1 MALDALEGCYP
12 DKAAQ
17 SMAQI
22 DAAVALRTALAA
34 PSEELEL
41 PKVRLWEF
49 LELIKDKEDF
59 RGIPIMRTEWP
70 TREEALAADE
80 PSANRLTQPEQEPVA
95 AALRHAA
102 QVVQLYDDA
111 CSDNN
116 YMLDSN
122 DCEGI
127 LNALADYY
135 DAGYTAP
142 PQQLKQKPVAQ
153 VQVAEDYYP
162 HVVFLDGVDTTALDQ
177 KFLYTAPQQPDPPC
191 KTGSQCVGGKCERCA
206 LEFCQ
211 HH

>member
-1 MALDALEGCYP
+1 MQMALDAL
-12 DKAAQ
+12 
-17 SMAQI
+17 I
-22 DAAVALRTALAA
+22 DAADSQSWEMQQNMDQHGEWYRRSVYLKKAVAKSQEAIEALRA
-34 PSEELEL
+34 
-41 PKVRLWEF
+41 
-49 LELIKDKEDF
+49 
-59 RGIPIMRTEWP
+59 
-70 TREEALAADE
+70 ALAADE

-162 HVVFLDGVDTTALDQ
+162 HVVFLDGVDTTSLDQ
-177 KFLYTAPQQPDPPC
+177 KFLYTAPSQREWQGLTDEERKEVIRQQKDFWGPV
-191 KTGSQCVGGKCERCA
+191 GWELECVKSIETKLREKNSA
-206 LEFCQ
+206 I
-211 HH
+211 